1 MTRLA
6 RAMRY
11 LLAPPDKILM
21 RIIKSSTHHGTAI
34 GDGKISVD
42 ENGNLSLNPNNKEVQ
57 ESFLANVKVISG
69 K

>member
-11 LLAPPDKILM
+11 FTAPPDKILM
-21 RIIKSSTHHGTAI
+21 RITKASVHGTAI
-34 GDGKISVD
+34 GEGKIIID

-57 ESFLANVKVISG
+57 EAFLANVKAVSG